1 MLIGDASCQAPI
13 RGTKSL
19 REDSPMPGTTLNT
32 KSPVHDWPFET
43 RPLSPSLGVEIHG
56 ISMAEAVSPKIF
68 SKIHEAFLEHQ
79 LILFRDVDLPPE
91 TQVAFAK
98 CFGEVQQHVMDQY
111 HGYGHPEIYL
121 LTNLDKAGNPS
132 GAHPDKGTL
141 HWHTDGSWRP
151 RTGLATMMYAEIT
164 PKEGGETHFCDMY
177 GAVEWLSQ
185 EWGPRL
191 ANLKAIHNLDFSRTR
206 RHGEDPMTEE
216 QKAKVPPVA
225 HPIIRTHPET
235 GRKAIFLGDH
245 AESIHGMAYDEGRTM
260 IEELSIAATPDHL
273 VYRHHWEP
281 GQCIV
286 WDNRNLLHRA
296 TGYDTARQKR
306 VMRRCTV
313 LGDAPY

>member
-1 MLIGDASCQAPI
+1 
-13 RGTKSL
+13 
-19 REDSPMPGTTLNT
+19 
-32 KSPVHDWPFET
+32 
-43 RPLSPSLGVEIHG
+43 
-56 ISMAEAVSPKIF
+56 MAEAVSPEIFPKIY
-68 SKIHEAFLEHQ
+68 EAFLDHQ
-79 LILFRDVDLPPE
+79 LIFFRDVDLPPE

-98 CFGEVQQHVMDQY
+98 CFGEVQHHVMDQY
-111 HGYGHPEIYL
+111 HGYGHREIFL

-141 HWHTDGSWRP
+141 YWHTDGSWRLH
-151 RTGLATMMYAEIT
+151 TGLATMMYAEIV
-164 PKEGGETHFCDMY
+164 PEEGGETHFCDMY
-177 GAVEWLSQ
+177 GAVEWLS
-185 EWGPRL
+185 EAWGSRL
-191 ANLKAIHNLDFSRTR
+191 AGLKAVHNLDFSRTR

-245 AESIHGMAYDEGRTM
+245 AESIDGMAYDEGRAM
-260 IEELSIAATPDHL
+260 IEELNIAATPDHL

-281 GQCIV
+281 GQCVV

-306 VMRRCTV
+306 VMRRCTI
-313 LGDAPY
+313 LGDAPH

>member
-1 MLIGDASCQAPI
+1 
-13 RGTKSL
+13 
-19 REDSPMPGTTLNT
+19 
-32 KSPVHDWPFET
+32 
-43 RPLSPSLGVEIHG
+43 
-56 ISMAEAVSPKIF
+56 
-68 SKIHEAFLEHQ
+68 
-79 LILFRDVDLPPE
+79 
-91 TQVAFAK
+91 
-98 CFGEVQQHVMDQY
+98 
-111 HGYGHPEIYL
+111 
-121 LTNLDKAGNPS
+121 
-132 GAHPDKGTL
+132 
-141 HWHTDGSWRP
+141 
-151 RTGLATMMYAEIT
+151 
-164 PKEGGETHFCDMY
+164 MY